1 METCYP
7 KAKMV
12 RSLSQNSVF
21 KGKLNLFNVPGLFIK
36 STLGPHMI
44 TDRPHTEVTSTLM
57 CYPFPIKQQTRG
69 WLESFPL
76 TILSWLHLEL
86 EGQ

>member
-36 STLGPHMI
+36 AH
-44 TDRPHTEVTSTLM
+44 
-57 CYPFPIKQQTRG
+57 RG
-69 WLESFPL
+69 
-76 TILSWLHLEL
+76 TAHDH
-86 EGQ
+86 

>member
-36 STLGPHMI
+36 AHRGTAHDHQQAS
-44 TDRPHTEVTSTLM
+44 
-57 CYPFPIKQQTRG
+57 FPIKEQTRG